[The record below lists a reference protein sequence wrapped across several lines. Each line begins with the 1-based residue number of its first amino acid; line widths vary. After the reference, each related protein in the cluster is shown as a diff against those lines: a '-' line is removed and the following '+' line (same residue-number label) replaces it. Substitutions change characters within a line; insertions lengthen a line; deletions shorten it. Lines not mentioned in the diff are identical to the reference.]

1 MAPSPSGDSRPTE
14 FALPL
19 RGSRSREMSTIT
31 ADVGEGPASQ
41 PDVNAMQLV
50 KYTKSPDTAKSNDSS
65 PSKTDPK
72 ADNDPSKIQHFNLNS
87 QMFHTINH
95 AASLFVKTRGA
106 RNKVRD
112 EEDEWFQPTCAMH
125 LSANQLMSLTKCLI
139 RMTRFPLG
147 STSKA
152 PLKVAQSNIPG
163 AGRGL
168 LAMAAVKSG
177 DPIFTIDRPL
187 LSIVGN
193 GQHAGSNTCD
203 YCFASIETRGRGGNV
218 STNAREGLRL
228 TFCQVLS

>member
-1 MAPSPSGDSRPTE
+1 
-14 FALPL
+14 
-19 RGSRSREMSTIT
+19 MSTIT

-41 PDVNAMQLV
+41 PDINAMLLV
-50 KYTKSPDTAKSNDSS
+50 KYTKSPDTAKSNDSA
-65 PSKTDPK
+65 PSKTDQK
-72 ADNDPSKIQHFNLNS
+72 ADNDASKIQHFNLNS

-95 AASLFVKTRGA
+95 AARGA

-112 EEDEWFQPTCAMH
+112 EEDGWFQPTCAMH

-147 STSKA
+147 SSSKV

-193 GQHAGSNTCD
+193 EQHAGSNTCD
-203 YCFASIETRGRGGNV
+203 YCFASIETRGRGSNV
-218 STNAREGLRL
+218 STNAREGLKL
-228 TFCQVLS
+228 TFCHVLS